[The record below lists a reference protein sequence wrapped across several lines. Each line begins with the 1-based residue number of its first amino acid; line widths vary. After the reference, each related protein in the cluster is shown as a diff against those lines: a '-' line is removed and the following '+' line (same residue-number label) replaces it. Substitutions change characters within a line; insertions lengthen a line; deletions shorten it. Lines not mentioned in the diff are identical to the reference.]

1 MKLSAEREDLLH
13 PLQQVIGAVERKQ
26 TQPILGN
33 VLIEANQDGL
43 VFTATDSEI
52 ELRAMVSVH
61 ADVNG
66 AVTVPAR
73 KLLDICR
80 SLSDNSRVD
89 LELSASKLKLKS
101 GRSRF
106 TLATLPADEFPK
118 VGEIT
123 EGQELQLKE
132 NDLNEAIHN
141 TAFSMAQQDVRF
153 YLNGMLLEIGMNKL
167 CCVATDGHRLAY
179 SETSTD
185 LSPDEPVRAIIPR
198 KSVNELAR
206 LLGKEEHPVTVFI
219 SKNHLQVTLPG
230 VRVTTKLIEGRFP
243 DYNRVIPIDGDKKL
257 QVDRELLRQSLGRA
271 AILSNE
277 KYRGVRLALSPKVL
291 TISSNNPEQEEAI
304 DDMEVDY
311 SGGDVEIGFN
321 VSYVL
326 DALNIVETEEVCLF
340 LKDGNS
346 SMLLTPSGETGN
358 KYVIMPMRL

>member
-1 MKLSAEREDLLH
+1 MKLSSEREDLLH

-26 TQPILGN
+26 TKPILGN
-33 VLIEANQDGL
+33 VLIEVNQDGL
-43 VFTATDSEI
+43 TFTATDSEI
-52 ELRAMVSVH
+52 ELQAMVSVH
-61 ADVNG
+61 AEVNG

-80 SLSDNSRVD
+80 SLSDHSRVD
-89 LELSASKLKLKS
+89 LELSGSKLKLKS

-132 NDLNEAIHN
+132 SDLNEAIHN

-206 LLGKEEHPVTVFI
+206 LLGSEEQLVTVFI
-219 SKNHLQVTLPG
+219 SKNHLQVSLPG

-257 QVDRELLRQSLGRA
+257 LVDRELLRQSLGRA

-277 KYRGVRLALSPKVL
+277 KYRGVRLALASKVL

-304 DDMEVDY
+304 DDLEVDY
-311 SGGDVEIGFN
+311 SGVDVEIGFN